1 MDYYNDNA
9 GLEDWEDD
17 NILFEKEDWVRL
29 LNLRHQRAKKQP
41 SDLYAQ
47 QRYAEA
53 LILNKMYKEAIDFLN
68 PLYQEN
74 HESGFGINEIIDA
87 LFGLGKTENDFAW
100 IEKPT
105 VLKLDK
111 KTFDICVNFLK
122 GKRKHISLLKVY
134 EYLLFQADYLAFNE
148 DKLSGFLVKDNKTF
162 DFKGDKKIFWD
173 IDIKLNKI
181 DKDK

>member
-1 MDYYNDNA
+1 M
-9 GLEDWEDD
+9 
-17 NILFEKEDWVRL
+17 
-29 LNLRHQRAKKQP
+29 
-41 SDLYAQ
+41 
-47 QRYAEA
+47 
-53 LILNKMYKEAIDFLN
+53 
-68 PLYQEN
+68 
-74 HESGFGINEIIDA
+74 
-87 LFGLGKTENDFAW
+87 
-100 IEKPT
+100 
-105 VLKLDK
+105 
-111 KTFDICVNFLK
+111 K